1 LDGVGRGFPRT
12 RSGNEYGN
20 GWERLG
26 TGQRIRT
33 KTDRVMPNPCR
44 ACSHPDR
51 AGIDSKLTAGGSV
64 RDVAALFGLSHS
76 AVGRHR
82 VRHLAD
88 AREPSASRETEQN
101 RDVETPIPETHPGPA
116 QEAGQD
122 ATARH
127 YRCYGFPNL
136 RLGDHIRFEDARFA
150 TADPDLQR
158 ILDAREYR
166 QQFRIR
172 EVEAGRR
179 W

>member
-1 LDGVGRGFPRT
+1 
-12 RSGNEYGN
+12 
-20 GWERLG
+20 
-26 TGQRIRT
+26 
-33 KTDRVMPNPCR
+33 MPNPCR

-51 AGIDSKLTAGGSV
+51 AEIDSKLAARGSV

-82 VRHLAD
+82 VRHLTG

-101 RDVETPIPETHPGPA
+101 WDAETPMPETHPGPA
-116 QEAGQD
+116 QEARHD
-122 ATARH
+122 ANPKH

-136 RLGDHIRFEDARFA
+136 RLGDHIQFEDARFA

-158 ILDAREYR
+158 ILEAKEYGGAFGVR
-166 QQFRIR
+166 T
-172 EVEAGRR
+172 VEAGRR